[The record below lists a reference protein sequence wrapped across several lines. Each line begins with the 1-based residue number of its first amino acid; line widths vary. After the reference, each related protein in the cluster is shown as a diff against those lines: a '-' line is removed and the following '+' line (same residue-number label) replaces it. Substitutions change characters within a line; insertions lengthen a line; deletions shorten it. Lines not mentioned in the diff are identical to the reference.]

1 MRARSV
7 PAERNSVVPILELV
21 LASAIWGFAFVAQR
35 KGNESLHPL
44 FFNALRFGIGSLF
57 LLILIIIKTPRSK
70 PKLKADLLLL
80 GFILFIA
87 SALQQIGLLWTSAG
101 SGGFIT
107 GLYVVFIPL
116 IGIFKKQKQSKLIIA
131 SIFLAV
137 PGLWLIN
144 SGASVDATLGNFLV
158 LISAIFWAMHVQ
170 YIDTVVQRY
179 PSLWVAFCQYS
190 ICAVISFIVWLIGT
204 ALKVI
209 NPITITVLSANIS
222 KAIIPVLYSG
232 IGSVG
237 IAYTLQLHAQKKVAP
252 APAGIILC
260 MEAVFALLGGW
271 LLLNEPITW
280 YSIGGAALL
289 FTAMLISTIPSEKLD
304 PIPDRKKCTKAT
316 G

>member
-1 MRARSV
+1 MKARSV
-7 PAERNSVVPILELV
+7 TAERSSAIPIFELI

-57 LLILIIIKTPRSK
+57 LLTLIQIKAPKAR

-80 GFILFIA
+80 GCILFIA

-107 GLYVVFIPL
+107 GLYVVFIPI
-116 IGIFKKQKQSKLIIA
+116 IGIFKKQKLSKLIIA

-144 SGASVDATLGNFLV
+144 SGASVGATFGNLLV

-170 YIDTVVQRY
+170 YIDTIVQRY
-179 PSLWVAFCQYS
+179 PSLWVAFSQYA
-190 ICAVISFIVWLIGT
+190 ICAVINFIVWLAGML
-204 ALKVI
+204 LKFIEPV
-209 NPITITVLSANIS
+209 TVHSLAANVS
-222 KAIIPVLYSG
+222 QAAIPVLYSG
-232 IGSVG
+232 ICSVG

-252 APAGIILC
+252 TPAGIILC

-271 LLLNEPITW
+271 LLLNEQITW

-289 FTAMLISTIPSEKLD
+289 FTAMIVSTVPS
-304 PIPDRKKCTKAT
+304 TKPELAESSQL
-316 G
+316 